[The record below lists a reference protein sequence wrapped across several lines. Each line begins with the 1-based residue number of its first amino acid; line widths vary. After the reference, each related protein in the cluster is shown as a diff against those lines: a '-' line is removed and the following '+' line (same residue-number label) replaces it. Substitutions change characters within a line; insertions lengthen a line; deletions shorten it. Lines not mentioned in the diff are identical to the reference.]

1 MNILYKKILVPL
13 DGSELA
19 QLALPFAEK
28 IAGHLGSRIMLLYV
42 CESLEDSRDP
52 EHRLYLQKM
61 TKVAKADIEQYM
73 DKLKRKRI
81 KVESEILVGDPA
93 SEIVDYAQKEDFSLI
108 VMSTHG
114 HSGIKRWALGSVA
127 DRVLRGT
134 QKPLVLVRAK
144 QVSPDTTVASIF
156 KNIVVTL
163 DGSRESEAVIPY
175 IEELAGGVGA
185 KVVLLH
191 VIEPSY
197 RFFTAGG
204 FKYEGY
210 SEKKKKSMKAFY
222 DNYLEGIAAGLGRRG
237 IDARFQ
243 VKFGEVAEA
252 IIKFADEAEADFI
265 AMTTHGRSGIK
276 RWALGSTADKVL
288 QSGNTSLFLV
298 KTPAAKNE

>member
-1 MNILYKKILVPL
+1 LYKKILVPL

-19 QLALPFAEK
+19 QLTMPFAEK
-28 IAGHLGSRIMLLYV
+28 IAGCLGSQIMLLYV
-42 CESLEDSRDP
+42 SESLEDSRNP
-52 EHRLYLQKM
+52 EHQSYLQKM
-61 TKVAKADIEQYM
+61 TKVAKADIKQYT

-81 KVESEILVGDPA
+81 KVESAILVGDPA

-134 QKPLVLVRAK
+134 EKPLVLVRAR
-144 QVSPDTTVASIF
+144 QVSPDTIAKSIF
-156 KNIVVTL
+156 GKIMVTL

-175 IEELAGGVGA
+175 IEELAGGVEA
-185 KVVLLH
+185 KIVLLH

-197 RFFTAGG
+197 RFSTAGG

-210 SEKKKKSMKAFY
+210 SDKKKKSMKAFY
-222 DNYLEGIAAGLGRRG
+222 DNYLKGIAASLRRRG
-237 IDARFQ
+237 IDATYQ
-243 VKFGEVAEA
+243 VKFGEVAEV
-252 IIKFADEAEADFI
+252 IIKFADETGADFI

-298 KTPAAKNE
+298 KAPTAKVE

>member
-1 MNILYKKILVPL
+1 LYNKILVPL

-19 QLALPFAEK
+19 QLAIPFAEK
-28 IAGHLGSRIMLLYV
+28 IAGRLGSRIMFIYV
-42 CESLEDSRDP
+42 SESAEDSHNP
-52 EHRLYLQKM
+52 EHQLYLQRM
-61 TKVAKADIEQYM
+61 TKVAKAGIKKYI

-81 KVESEILVGDPA
+81 KVESAILVGDPA

-108 VMSTHG
+108 IMSTHG

-134 QKPLVLVRAK
+134 EKPLVLVRAK
-144 QVSPDTTVASIF
+144 QVSPDTIEKSIF
-156 KNIVVTL
+156 GKIIVTL

-175 IEELAGGVGA
+175 IEELACGVEA

-197 RFFTAGG
+197 RFRAAGG
-204 FKYEGY
+204 FEYRGY
-210 SEKKKKSMKAFY
+210 SDKKKKAMKVFY
-222 DNYLEGIAAGLGRRG
+222 NDYLGGIATKFEQRG
-237 IDARFQ
+237 IGAKYQ
-243 VKFGEVAEA
+243 VIFGDVAEV
-252 IIKFADEAEADFI
+252 IMDFADKTGADFI

-288 QSGNTSLFLV
+288 QTGNTSLFLV
-298 KTPAAKNE
+298 KTPTVKTE

>member
-1 MNILYKKILVPL
+1 MYKRILVPL

-19 QLALPFAEK
+19 QLTMPFAEK
-28 IAGHLGSRIMLLYV
+28 IAGRLGSQIMLLYV
-42 CESLEDSRDP
+42 SESPEDSRNP
-52 EHRLYLQKM
+52 EHQLYLQRM
-61 TKVAKADIEQYM
+61 ITAAKADIKQYT

-81 KVESEILVGDPA
+81 KVESAILVGDAA

-134 QKPLVLVRAK
+134 EKPLVLVRAK
-144 QVSPDTTVASIF
+144 QVSPDTIAKSIF
-156 KNIVVTL
+156 GKIIVTL

-175 IEELAGGVGA
+175 IEELAGGVEA
-185 KVVLLH
+185 KIVLLH

-197 RFFTAGG
+197 RFSTAGG

-222 DNYLEGIAAGLGRRG
+222 DNYLKGIAASLGRRG
-237 IDARFQ
+237 IDATHQ
-243 VKFGEVAEA
+243 VKFGEVAEV
-252 IIKFADEAEADFI
+252 IIKFADETGADFI

-298 KTPAAKNE
+298 KTPTAKTE

>member
-1 MNILYKKILVPL
+1 MYKRILVPL

-19 QLALPFAEK
+19 QLTMPFAEK
-28 IAGHLGSRIMLLYV
+28 IAGRLGSRIMLLYV
-42 CESLEDSRDP
+42 SESLEDSRNP
-52 EHRLYLQKM
+52 ERQLYLQRM
-61 TKVAKADIEQYM
+61 ITVAKADIKQYT

-81 KVESEILVGDPA
+81 KVESAILVGDPA

-114 HSGIKRWALGSVA
+114 RSGIKRWALGSVA

-134 QKPLVLVRAK
+134 EKPIVLVRAR
-144 QVSPDTTVASIF
+144 QVSPDTIAESLFGKI
-156 KNIVVTL
+156 IVTL

-175 IEELAGGVGA
+175 IEELAGGVEA
-185 KVVLLH
+185 KIVLLH

-197 RFFTAGG
+197 RFSTAGG

-210 SEKKKKSMKAFY
+210 SEKKKKSMRAFY
-222 DNYLEGIAAGLGRRG
+222 DNYLEGIAASLGRRG

-243 VKFGEVAEA
+243 VKFGEVAEV
-252 IIKFADEAEADFI
+252 IIKFADETGADFI

-298 KTPAAKNE
+298 KTPAAKTE